1 MYILQRTIKI
11 IVLIKIV
18 VFIFLTRICH
28 INSDVRPISKS
39 MNEHFELDR
48 KSETRNYRLLAKYK
62 QDKYS
67 NVLGLK
73 EEMTNNE
80 MNKKKD
86 ISNNMEGYTEKKKHS
101 NGSPSEF
108 KGNCK
113 SYMKKNNC
121 MFETK
126 NYSHFEKKIFKE
138 MDFMDFL
145 KNNKIISNKLYKKI
159 IRKKC
164 VLLFVLPLLMFFL
177 LSLLPIV
184 DLSWGLVDGKGL
196 WDAIGFSN
204 ALKEWGKNGR
214 WLNAVY
220 KSLKEAEG
228 FWRSI
233 GETSENIS
241 ELHVLLRLF
250 RILTYG
256 LPFLILGITLI
267 SRVVYYHKKVKKYER
282 IKFRQR

>member
-1 MYILQRTIKI
+1 MEKKTKSLLFIKI
-11 IVLIKIV
+11 PKFTLLSWICYIYIYMSTFNKYLYESYNYSTKIHGKAY
-18 VFIFLTRICH
+18 RIL
-28 INSDVRPISKS
+28 S
-39 MNEHFELDR
+39 
-48 KSETRNYRLLAKYK
+48 KYK

-67 NVLGLK
+67 NALGLK
-73 EEMTNNE
+73 EEMTNNG
-80 MNKKKD
+80 MTKKKD
-86 ISNNMEGYTEKKKHS
+86 IYNHMEGYTGKRKHS

-113 SYMKKNNC
+113 SYMKKNKC

-126 NYSHFEKKIFKE
+126 NYSYFEKKIFKE

-145 KNNKIISNKLYKKI
+145 KNNKTISNKSYRKI

-177 LSLLPIV
+177 LSVLPIV
-184 DLSWGLVDGKGL
+184 DLSWGAVDGKNGL
-196 WDAIGFSN
+196 WDAIGFFKILEES
-204 ALKEWGKNGR
+204 GKNG
-214 WLNAVY
+214 WLNTVY
-220 KSLKEAEG
+220 TSLKDVKW
-228 FWRSI
+228 FWTTI
-233 GETSENIS
+233 GEASKKIS
-241 ELHVLLRLF
+241 ELHVLGRLF
-250 RILTYG
+250 RILIYG

>member
-1 MYILQRTIKI
+1 
-11 IVLIKIV
+11 
-18 VFIFLTRICH
+18 
-28 INSDVRPISKS
+28 
-39 MNEHFELDR
+39 MNEDFEVDR

-67 NVLGLK
+67 NALGLK

-80 MNKKKD
+80 MKKNKD
-86 ISNNMEGYTEKKKHS
+86 ISNNMEGYTGKRKHS

-113 SYMKKNNC
+113 SYMKKNKC

-126 NYSHFEKKIFKE
+126 NYSYFEKKIFKE

-145 KNNKIISNKLYKKI
+145 KNNRTITNKSYRKI

-164 VLLFVLPLLMFFL
+164 VLIFVLPLLMFFL
-177 LSLLPIV
+177 LSVLPIV
-184 DLSWGLVDGKGL
+184 DLSWGSVDGKKGL
-196 WDAIGFSN
+196 WDAIGFSDI
-204 ALKEWGKNGR
+204 LKEWGGSSG

-220 KSLKEAEG
+220 TSLKEATW

-233 GETSENIS
+233 GDASEKIS
-241 ELHVLLRLF
+241 ELLVLGRLF
-250 RILTYG
+250 RILIYG
-256 LPFLILGITLI
+256 LPFLILGITFI
-267 SRVVYYHKKVKKYER
+267 SRVVYYHRKVKKYER

>member
-1 MYILQRTIKI
+1 
-11 IVLIKIV
+11 
-18 VFIFLTRICH
+18 
-28 INSDVRPISKS
+28 KS

-62 QDKYS
+62 KDKYS
-67 NVLGLK
+67 NALGLK

-80 MNKKKD
+80 MKKTKD
-86 ISNNMEGYTEKKKHS
+86 ISNNMEGYTGKKKHS

-113 SYMKKNNC
+113 SYMRKNNC

-145 KNNKIISNKLYKKI
+145 KNNKIII
-159 IRKKC
+159 
-164 VLLFVLPLLMFFL
+164 LL
-177 LSLLPIV
+177 IV
-184 DLSWGLVDGKGL
+184 DLSWSFADEQNGL
-196 WDAIGFSN
+196 WDTIGFSN
-204 ALKEWGKNGR
+204 ILKQSGQSG
-214 WLNAVY
+214 WLNEVY
-220 KSLKEAEG
+220 KSLKDATW
-228 FWRSI
+228 FWTSI
-233 GETSENIS
+233 GKTSETIT

-250 RILTYG
+250 RILIYG

-267 SRVVYYHKKVKKYER
+267 SRVFYYHKKVKKYER

>member
-1 MYILQRTIKI
+1 
-11 IVLIKIV
+11 
-18 VFIFLTRICH
+18 
-28 INSDVRPISKS
+28 
-39 MNEHFELDR
+39 MNEHFEVDR

-67 NVLGLK
+67 NALGLK

-80 MNKKKD
+80 MKKNKD
-86 ISNNMEGYTEKKKHS
+86 ISNNMEGYTGKRKHS

-113 SYMKKNNC
+113 SYMKKNKC

-126 NYSHFEKKIFKE
+126 NYSYFEKKIFKE

-145 KNNKIISNKLYKKI
+145 KNNRTITNKSYRKI

-164 VLLFVLPLLMFFL
+164 VLIFVLPLLMFFL
-177 LSLLPIV
+177 LSVLPIV
-184 DLSWGLVDGKGL
+184 DLSWGLADGKNGL

-204 ALKEWGKNGR
+204 ILKQWGGANG
-214 WLNAVY
+214 WLKTVY
-220 KSLKEAEG
+220 DSLKDVKG

-233 GETSENIS
+233 GVTSGNIS
-241 ELHVLLRLF
+241 ELHVLIRLF
-250 RILTYG
+250 RILIYG

-267 SRVVYYHKKVKKYER
+267 SRAVYYHKKVKKYER